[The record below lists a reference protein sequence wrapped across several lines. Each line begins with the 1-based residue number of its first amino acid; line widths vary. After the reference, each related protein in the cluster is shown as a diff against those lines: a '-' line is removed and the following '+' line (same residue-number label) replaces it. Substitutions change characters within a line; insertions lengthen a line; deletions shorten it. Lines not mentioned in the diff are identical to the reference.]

1 MAESSDRLKLDD
13 QYTFACHR
21 GLECYTSCCRDVNIF
36 LSPHDVMRLK
46 NAIGI
51 DSGEFLR
58 KYADII
64 TVPGKVLPLVQLKMD
79 PDNDKK
85 CFFVR
90 DHGCIYYEHRPWACR
105 MFPLDEHGEG
115 GFAISPSPE
124 RCHGLVKGNPW
135 VVKEWLMDQGAT
147 QSKEADG
154 QWESL
159 ATNQLLNE
167 VEAENPQIQQM
178 IIMAL
183 YDLDR
188 FRDFVFNSSFL
199 ERFDLEPEKIDAVKT
214 AEIALMDL
222 GFAWV
227 RFGLLGQKT
236 LKLKQDTPAA
246 GAKG

>member
-1 MAESSDRLKLDD
+1 MAETKVRLKLEDGF
-13 QYTFACHR
+13 TFACHK

-36 LSPHDVMRLK
+36 LSPHDVMRMK

-58 KYADII
+58 TYTDIV
-64 TVPGKVLPLVQLKMD
+64 TLTGKVLPMVQLRMD
-79 PDNDKK
+79 ADNDKK

-90 DHGCIYYEHRPWACR
+90 THGCIHYENRPWACR

-115 GFAISPSPE
+115 GFAVSPSPE
-124 RCHGLVKGNPW
+124 RCHGLAQGDPWEVKN
-135 VVKEWLMDQGAT
+135 WLMGQGAT

-167 VEAENPQIQQM
+167 VDSENPQIQQM

-183 YDLDR
+183 FDLDR
-188 FRDFVFNSSFL
+188 FREFVFNSSFL
-199 ERFDLEPEKIDAVKT
+199 DRFDVEHDKLEAIKVDEMG
-214 AEIALMDL
+214 LMDL

-227 RFGLLGQKT
+227 RFGLLGQKS
-236 LKLKQDTPAA
+236 LKLKEQPE
-246 GAKG
+246 G